1 MADGEQ
7 QRKKLQRDT
16 ILGFLTMMSFITVFQ
31 ATYNVFQPEPKMWP
45 AVLALVVVV
54 STVVFWRRTR

>member
-1 MADGEQ
+1 
-7 QRKKLQRDT
+7 
-16 ILGFLTMMSFITVFQ
+16 MMSFITVFQ